1 MITCAH
7 PLLTVPITA
16 GYMNMPQFI
25 ATQQPFT
32 TKFGHH
38 ENGNDKPTCDFDTKN
53 DFKSDSN
60 DSRIKIFL
68 VINVV

>member
-1 MITCAH
+1 
-7 PLLTVPITA
+7 
-16 GYMNMPQFI
+16 MPQFT
-25 ATQQPFT
+25 ATQQLFT

-68 VINVV
+68 VRNEHKHSIIAEIIEGALQLVSVT